1 MLSKMSRVCFLAMLV
16 LLLGHGRELHAA
28 GKDVALTLKITG
40 GGNFTLEAKKAIA
53 TDTNAFDATRHIV
66 SIVYHTDAEAGPV
79 VTSMCGISAPKGTV
93 WVPYVDGKPVKGIG
107 KLTLTADTMIEWKI
121 EKTEKPVKP
130 EKPAEK

>member
-1 MLSKMSRVCFLAMLV
+1 LIF
-16 LLLGHGRELHAA
+16 GHSRELHAA

-79 VTSMCGISAPKGTV
+79 VTSMCGVTAAKGST
-93 WVPYVDGKPVKGIG
+93 WTPYVDGKPVKGIG
-107 KLTLTADTMIEWKI
+107 RLTLTADTTIEWKI
-121 EKTEKPVKP
+121 ERVEKPVKP
-130 EKPAEK
+130 EKSAEK